1 MRAGGMQAEDA
12 RTPLADGTLV
22 KTPSAPMPPA
32 PMPPRRSQPRL
43 RGSPSPADTCRVAPQ
58 SGQPRLRG
66 GPVSRPGGGFSTSCS
81 HTPASTGVS
90 TQRCRY
96 SPSLS
101 PIATVT
107 ANPSHNLV
115 RRHRNKNTRTRT
127 LESQTISLHINKN
140 ETISTAL
147 KSIHG
152 SQPRGH

>member
-32 PMPPRRSQPRL
+32 PMPPRRS
-43 RGSPSPADTCRVAPQ
+43 
-58 SGQPRLRG
+58 
-66 GPVSRPGGGFSTSCS
+66 
-81 HTPASTGVS
+81 ASTGVS

-127 LESQTISLHINKN
+127 LESQTISSHINKN

>member
-22 KTPSAPMPPA
+22 KTPSA

-81 HTPASTGVS
+81 CAPASTGVS

-115 RRHRNKNTRTRT
+115 RRHRNKNTRTHT
-127 LESQTISLHINKN
+127 LESQTNSSHINKN